1 MVIDTVTTMGTTTV
15 TNYGDRHRSWTLS
28 TPGGH
33 SNEKRIGRQFR
44 SQSFFIYRVV
54 LVDFFDTLTTLYRLA
69 ANPPQSMTIP
79 TIIIVIALA
88 DMLSNLLL

>member
-1 MVIDTVTTMGTTTV
+1 MVTGTARGHFPPQADTQDKKGLGNVV
-15 TNYGDRHRSWTLS
+15 CPILL
-28 TPGGH
+28 
-33 SNEKRIGRQFR
+33 
-44 SQSFFIYRVV
+44 IYREF
-54 LVDFFDTLTTLYRLA
+54 LVDFFDTLTTLNRLA